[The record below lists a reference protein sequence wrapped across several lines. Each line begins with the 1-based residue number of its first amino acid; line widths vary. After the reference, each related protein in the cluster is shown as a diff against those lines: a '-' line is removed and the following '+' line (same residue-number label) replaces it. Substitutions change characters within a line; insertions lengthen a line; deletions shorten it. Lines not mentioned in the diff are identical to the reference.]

1 MRGLGRRKVL
11 PVNEAMFRSEKL
23 YQSTLA
29 TAQAM
34 LAKAIIT
41 PEEFVQIRDL
51 LIKKYHPPISS
62 LSPGQPENLT

>member
-1 MRGLGRRKVL
+1 M
-11 PVNEAMFRSEKL
+11 NEAMFRSEKL

-62 LSPGQPENLT
+62 LSQGATRKLDLTISGF

>member
-1 MRGLGRRKVL
+1 
-11 PVNEAMFRSEKL
+11 MFRSEKL